1 MISPPDTKTPV
12 FPTSSGDALF
22 VVNGHRLFIPLSS
35 DPEETRTA
43 MKRINLLVE
52 DFARESERKNAPR

>member
-1 MISPPDTKTPV
+1 MISSPDMKISV
-12 FPTSSGDALF
+12 FPTFSGDALF

-35 DPEETRTA
+35 DPEETRIA

-52 DFARESERKNAPR
+52 DFIRESERKNAPR